1 MGRYLVDYSAIRDG
15 AVPDLIES
23 GKLVGELVI
32 RRSSLLKAEEDARR
46 GEFRGVEG
54 IKAIREAA
62 EKMGLQVTFTGDD
75 GSKVY
80 EEALRL
86 KAKLVSSDPVVVR
99 VAEALG
105 IETVYCRPT
114 PRFKLESLFQDGVM
128 SVHLKEGLP
137 PYVKRGKP
145 GAWRFERVGD
155 KPLERWE
162 LEAMFKEIVEEAQA
176 CGEGFVEIR
185 RSHSTIIQLGSY
197 RIVVTEPPLSDGME
211 ITAVR
216 PIAKLCLEEYDL
228 PRPLMERFEK
238 KAEGILIAGPPG
250 MGKTTF
256 AQALAEFYLSKGRVV
271 KTIESPRDM
280 TLPPEATQYSRTAGS
295 LREIY
300 DVLLLSRP
308 DYTVFDEMRSGMDFK
323 LYADLRLAGV
333 GMIGVVHA
341 TSPIDAIQ
349 RFVDRIELG
358 MIPSIVDT
366 VVFIEAGRVSKVY
379 TLEASVKIPHGLEG
393 RELAR
398 PTIVVKNFMTGMA
411 EYELYVFGKKTFI
424 VPIKPRKSKA
434 ERVVDN
440 YLANVPE
447 YDVSV
452 EGRQVVVRVP
462 AVYMNMLKARK
473 VRRLE
478 KALRGLNLVLR
489 LEAC

>member
-1 MGRYLVDYSAIRDG
+1 MERYLVDYSAIRGG
-15 AVPDLIES
+15 AVPGLIRS
-23 GKLVGELVI
+23 GRLRGELVI
-32 RRSSLLKAEEDARR
+32 HRSSLLKAEEDARS
-46 GEFRGVEG
+46 GDFRGLEG

-62 EKMGLQVTFTGDD
+62 EEAGLQVRFEGDD
-75 GSKVY
+75 GSKIY
-80 EEALRL
+80 EQAVRL
-86 KAKLVSSDPVVVR
+86 GAKLVSSDPVVAR

-105 IETVYCRPT
+105 VETVYHRPA
-114 PRFKLESLFQDGVM
+114 PRFKLEALFREDVM

-145 GAWRFERVGD
+145 GSWRFEKLD
-155 KPLERWE
+155 EKPLERWE
-162 LEAMFKEIVEEAQA
+162 LEVMFKEILEEAQA
-176 CGEGFVEIR
+176 SGDGFVEIR

-211 ITAVR
+211 MTAVR
-216 PIAKLCLEEYDL
+216 PIAKLSLGEYDL

-256 AQALAEFYLSKGRVV
+256 AQALAEFYLSKGRVI

-280 TLPPEATQYSRTAGS
+280 TLPPEATQYCRTAGS

-366 VVFIEAGRVSKVY
+366 VIFVEAGRVSKVY

-440 YLANVPE
+440 YLTNIPE
-447 YDVSV
+447 YEVSV
-452 EGRQVVVRVP
+452 EGRQVVVKVP
-462 AVYMNMLKARK
+462 AAYMNMLKARK

-478 KALRGLNLVLR
+478 RALKGLNMILR